1 MKSYSSVGEQLQ
13 ANLPIIETLLKDRQS
28 VQLRLTQSGRL
39 KIGCYRF
46 EKIRPVDGSSLE
58 SMERQGRA

>member
-28 VQLRLTQSGRL
+28 VQLRLTQSGKL

-46 EKIRPVDGSSLE
+46 EKIRPIASPSPVSKTE
-58 SMERQGRA
+58 SEG